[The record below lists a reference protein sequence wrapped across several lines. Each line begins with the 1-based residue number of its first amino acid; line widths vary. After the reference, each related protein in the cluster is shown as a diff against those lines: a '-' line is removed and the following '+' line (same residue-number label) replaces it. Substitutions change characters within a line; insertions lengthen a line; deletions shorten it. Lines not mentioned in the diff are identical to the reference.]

1 MQEIF
6 MSTDDKRIAVMDN
19 GNNINI
25 VFIAGKRNIQWVHY
39 RNDYHSQLCGIQCNG
54 KIGLAY
60 INVSNELVWDIVG
73 ADNRIVL
80 LSDLGNIWNV
90 RNMCLMQINEK
101 NILFYKAN
109 NPVNGNCELIYIYPD
124 GERRGRSLVSGSSN
138 IEDYH
143 IFFDGEK
150 NILKYRLQGEAGFK
164 CFVMNTSKL
173 DEIRLEEYVL
183 SSVRSLAEIEERCML
198 REKDFEK
205 ERDALRHEFDKTLR
219 NQADEMEKKYKKQY
233 DELSEFAKQLQEE
246 GKRWRELYYK
256 SVEQ

>member
-1 MQEIF
+1 MQKIF
-6 MSTDDKRIAVMDN
+6 MSTDEKRVAVMDN
-19 GNNINI
+19 GNNINL

-60 INVSNELVWDIVG
+60 INVSNELIWDVVG

-90 RNMCLMQINEK
+90 RNMSLIQINQK

-109 NPVNGNCELIYIYPD
+109 NPVNGNCELIYTYPD
-124 GERRGRSLVSGSSN
+124 GERRGSALVSGSSN

-150 NILKYRLQGEAGFK
+150 NILKYRLQGEADFK
-164 CFVMNTSKL
+164 CFVMHIDKAN
-173 DEIRLEEYVL
+173 EISLEEHVL
-183 SSVRSLAEIEERCML
+183 SSARSLAEAEERCRL
-198 REKDFEK
+198 K
-205 ERDALRHEFDKTLR
+205 EREFESERDRLRQEFDKTLR
-219 NQADEMEKKYKKQY
+219 NQAGEMEKKYKKQY
-233 DELSEFAKQLQEE
+233 DELSEFARQLQEE
-246 GKRWRELYYK
+246 GRRWRELYYDNVK
-256 SVEQ
+256 E